1 MLNSLVFLE
10 ALEKKK
16 TKVILAGDSCAEI
29 KYKEALKYMLWYVI
43 TSQT

>member
-10 ALEKKK
+10 ALEEKN
-16 TKVILAGDSCAEI
+16 KVILAGDSDAEL
-29 KYKEALKYMLWYVI
+29 KYKEGLKYMLWYVF